1 MATQRI
7 RGQRGAILALL
18 ALVVACQRTPSMVVS
33 AWGKGP
39 DLPKPARPAV
49 LKRSDEKDPFS
60 YLEVGDRMLGR
71 GRADSA
77 AAAFYWA
84 SRLDP
89 TIARPYYARSVA
101 LLLTYVRPRR
111 DTTGSALWEPKTSI
125 PPARLMK
132 IDSLR
137 REALARDPFLPPS
150 YDHLFTGRPSLWM
163 IARIADPG
171 VRGLLFYD
179 VGRAALAD
187 SLLGV
192 ALRAEPGR
200 ALLREVRARAEY
212 DLGRYDS
219 AAANLRVLLDTLSHR
234 DSVSLRLTY
243 RSKELMYY
251 ALGYAEAQR
260 GDTAGARRAF
270 EDAIGENAAFY
281 PAHARLAT
289 LASER
294 GDPVTAAAELAA
306 ATELAPNDASLR
318 FFYGAALLESG
329 ATARAIT
336 ALLATI
342 DLDPWFAKPY
352 LYLGKAYEM
361 RGDST
366 RALEA
371 YEEYASRERMNEP
384 QRARAIEHAD
394 QLRAR
399 TNR

>member
-1 MATQRI
+1 M
-7 RGQRGAILALL
+7 
-18 ALVVACQRTPSMVVS
+18 VAS
-33 AWGKGP
+33 AWGRGP
-39 DLPKPARPAV
+39 ELPKPARPAV
-49 LKRSDEKDPFS
+49 LERSDDKDPFA
-60 YLEVGDRMLGR
+60 YLELGDRMLAR

-101 LLLTYVRPRR
+101 LLLTYVRPQR
-111 DTTGSALWEPKTSI
+111 DTTGPALWEPKTSI
-125 PPARLMK
+125 PPSRLAT

-150 YDHLFTGRPSLWM
+150 YDHLFTGRPPLGM

-187 SLLGV
+187 SVLGD

-200 ALLREVRARAEY
+200 ALLREVRARVEY

-219 AAANLRVLLDTLSHR
+219 AAANLRILLDTLSHR
-234 DSVSLRLTY
+234 DSASFRLSY
-243 RSKELMYY
+243 RSKELVYY

-260 GDTAGARRAF
+260 GDTAAARRAF
-270 EDAIGENAAFY
+270 EGAIGENAAFY

-294 GDPVTAAAELAA
+294 ADPATAAAELAA

-329 ATARAIT
+329 SPARAIA

-352 LYLGKAYEM
+352 LYLGKAYEA
-361 RGDST
+361 RGDPA
-366 RALEA
+366 RAIEA
-371 YEEYASRERMNEP
+371 YEEYASRERINEP
-384 QRARAIEHAD
+384 QRARAMEHAEM
-394 QLRAR
+394 LRAR
-399 TNR
+399 TSP